1 MPIKHFTELQCWQL
15 AHDLRKEVIAI
26 CAKPDVRKDRRFC
39 EDFVA
44 AAGSVCRNI
53 SEGFERFVDGEIVRF
68 FRYALGSLGEVQDD
82 LCECTARRVIDQA
95 QFDRLWDLS
104 EHTKATALKFMQSH
118 QKDGRTSNARPKRK
132 HVARS
137 T

>member
-15 AHDLRKEVIAI
+15 ANQLRQEVLAI
-26 CAKPDVRKDRRFC
+26 CAKPEVMRDGRFC
-39 EDFVA
+39 DDFRA

-53 SEGFERFVDGEIVRF
+53 SEGFERFLGAEIVRF

-104 EHTKATALKFMQSH
+104 EHTKATALKFMKSH
-118 QKDGRTSNARPKRK
+118 QKDQGTRSGRPNRK
-132 HVARS
+132 HVARR